1 MLCML
6 ALFAVQSAQTCCK
19 RPKSSQ
25 YVLSEIEKDARLSES
40 QSTRNASYDLC
51 SIFLQRFKM
60 FQGVRDSVQL
70 IVEGVWLVESQLEW
84 WVSCICHTRMPHTS
98 LTCTFEG
105 LMHAHMCSRAHHTCM
120 CPWIQP
126 MCISRGSMFNTW
138 GHVVKH
144 VSV

>member
-1 MLCML
+1 ML

-40 QSTRNASYDLC
+40 QSTGNASYDLC

-84 WVSCICHTRMPHTS
+84 
-98 LTCTFEG
+98 
-105 LMHAHMCSRAHHTCM
+105 
-120 CPWIQP
+120 
-126 MCISRGSMFNTW
+126 
-138 GHVVKH
+138 
-144 VSV
+144 